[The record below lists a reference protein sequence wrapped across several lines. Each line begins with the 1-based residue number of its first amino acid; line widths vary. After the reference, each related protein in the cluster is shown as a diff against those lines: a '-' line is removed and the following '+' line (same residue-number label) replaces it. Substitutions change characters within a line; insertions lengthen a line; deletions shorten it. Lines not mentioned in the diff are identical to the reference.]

1 MFSSWLGLV
10 HPSLEGYSAVFED
23 YGADSVEAL
32 GRSLDDE
39 DITELGVRFERAGV
53 KPMQVKAI
61 RKALEKAVAAVS
73 VANESEILYET
84 PNTAVPLPAS
94 SGAAR
99 KQRAVEALDSEP
111 DAASDDDLYEEEEE
125 EEEEAGSSQG
135 KGRARASVS
144 ARPFVR
150 HGTRCV
156 EAATTTQEQG
166 RASLHR
172 VFEKSSADDRYGLGG
187 RAASTSAEAGRAR
200 SLNVLGPR
208 GVGVRCIQI
217 CKSLEG
223 DTVARCHCP
232 DDAAERCLGSDLCAR
247 RMSSIIEGAV
257 VALRTPSETI
267 VGPAS
272 R

>member
-99 KQRAVEALDSEP
+99 KQRAALDSES
-111 DAASDDDLYEEEEE
+111 DAAFDDDLYGEEEE
-125 EEEEAGSSQG
+125 EEEEAESSQR
-135 KGRARASVS
+135 KRRARASNVS
-144 ARPFVR
+144 ARPFMR
-150 HGTRCV
+150 QGTRCV

-172 VFEKSSADDRYGLGG
+172 VFEKRSADDRYGLGSQ
-187 RAASTSAEAGRAR
+187 AAATSAEAGHAR

-208 GVGVRCIQI
+208 GKGVRCIQI
-217 CKSLEG
+217 CKSHEG

-232 DDAAERCLGSDLCAR
+232 ADAAERCLGSDLCAR
-247 RMSSIIEGAV
+247 RMSSIIEGAI
-257 VALRTPSETI
+257 VALRTPSETL
-267 VGPAS
+267 VGPATK
-272 R
+272 

>member
-1 MFSSWLGLV
+1 MFSSWLAHV
-10 HPSLEGYSAVFED
+10 HPSLEGYSAVFDD

-99 KQRAVEALDSEP
+99 KQRAAALDSES
-111 DAASDDDLYEEEEE
+111 DAAFDDDLDGEEEE
-125 EEEEAGSSQG
+125 EEEEAESSQR
-135 KGRARASVS
+135 KGRARASNVS

-150 HGTRCV
+150 QGTRCV

-172 VFEKSSADDRYGLGG
+172 VFEKRSADDRYGLGSQ
-187 RAASTSAEAGRAR
+187 AAATSAEAGHAR